1 MQKYH
6 SLLIFSFKRQSS
18 SGAKARG
25 KQKSGSGVG
34 RRRGVCCRAGRCVCQ
49 SKKHRA
55 RSANCVQA
63 QPGRG
68 EETRTPDILLPKQA
82 RYQLRYTSI
91 KSQRFQTAFYC
102 NGFPPRSQG
111 NPVEFRG
118 FPERIFRMERG
129 IRSTAQIRNRGTEA
143 PAYRHTQIPAQTTAA
158 RTIIRHTGTQQKYR
172 NGKRQNHLRIL
183 GKATEKRF
191 LFSIRKLPFPICRAI
206 GTCYNKRNAGNP
218 PGFLSI
224 SHKFRALFANCGRPP
239 GGHRHANFL

>member
-1 MQKYH
+1 MQKCH

-111 NPVEFRG
+111 NPAEFRE
-118 FPERIFRMERG
+118 FPERNCRMGRG

-143 PAYRHTQIPAQTTAA
+143 PAYRHAANTGANNGDTNHHTA
-158 RTIIRHTGTQQKYR
+158 TGTQQKYQ
-172 NGKRQNHLRIL
+172 NGKRQNHIRIL

-224 SHKFRALFANCGRPP
+224 SHKFRALFANCVRPP